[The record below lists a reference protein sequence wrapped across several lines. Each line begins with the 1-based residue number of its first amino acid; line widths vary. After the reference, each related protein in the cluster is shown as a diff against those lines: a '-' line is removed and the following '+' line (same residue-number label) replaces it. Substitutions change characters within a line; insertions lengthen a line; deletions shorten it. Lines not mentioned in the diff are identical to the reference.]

1 MPRSSH
7 DRGRGTSPS
16 GPLVRGPRA
25 RLLLWRLRR
34 PAAAVLTAGA
44 AALTVQ
50 AVRSPG
56 PPTTPVLVAARDLP
70 AGTALAAEDL
80 DLRAL
85 PTATLPA
92 GSSADPTALIG
103 ARTAVALPTGL
114 PVVPSLL
121 TDTLATGPPGTV
133 VVPVR
138 FADDATAVLLTPGRR
153 IDVVSAP
160 LGAVP
165 TTVATGA
172 LVLTAADPGS
182 DGGLLGGA
190 GDGAGPLLLAVDPAE
205 AVQLSAA
212 SASSG
217 LSAILVE

>member
-1 MPRSSH
+1 MPRPPH
-7 DRGRGTSPS
+7 DGDRRNDPHGSLLRS
-16 GPLVRGPRA
+16 PRA

-34 PAAAVLTAGA
+34 PTAAVLTAVA
-44 AALTVQ
+44 AVLTVQ

-56 PPTTPVLVAARDLP
+56 PPNTPVLVAARDLP
-70 AGTALAAEDL
+70 AGTTLAAEDL

-85 PTATLPA
+85 PTAALPA
-92 GSSADPTALIG
+92 GSSADRTALTG

-138 FADDATAVLLTPGRR
+138 FADDATAALLAPGRR

-160 LGAVP
+160 LGAAP

-182 DGGLLGGA
+182 DGGLLGGT